1 MGSDLIHITSIVA
14 QKVWL
19 GAVIAM
25 TAGVVTIGQ
34 RDEFSG
40 IIISSLN
47 TLARTLMPWLL
58 QV

>member
-1 MGSDLIHITSIVA
+1 M
-14 QKVWL
+14 

-40 IIISSLN
+40 MIISSLN
-47 TLARTLMPWLL
+47 TLALTLMPWLL